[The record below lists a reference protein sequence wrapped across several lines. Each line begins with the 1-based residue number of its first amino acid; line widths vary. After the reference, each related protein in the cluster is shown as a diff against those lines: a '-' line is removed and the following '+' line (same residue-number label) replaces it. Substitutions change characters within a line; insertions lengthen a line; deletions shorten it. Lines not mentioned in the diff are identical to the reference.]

1 MNFVFFFELFA
12 NGFPKFE
19 HALGLGVMRA
29 FGNDISGILQQRL
42 WGDEV
47 GLANPEVCY
56 GLVVNNP

>member
-1 MNFVFFFELFA
+1 
-12 NGFPKFE
+12 
-19 HALGLGVMRA
+19 LGLGVMRA